1 LGEGKQRNTF
11 TLSYCLTPMKRLF
24 PGLVLLFALI
34 AATPVRYQQ
43 LPPARTTHTTETVY
57 VCMSKGSVAYH
68 SSSDCA
74 GLNRCTHEVKS
85 LSTAQATE
93 LGKRACQKCY

>member
-1 LGEGKQRNTF
+1 
-11 TLSYCLTPMKRLF
+11 MKRILS
-24 PGLVLLFALI
+24 GLILLLSLS
-34 AATPVRYQQ
+34 AAAPVTSHQQ
-43 LPPARTTHTTETVY
+43 QPASRTTHTTETVY

-85 LSTAQATE
+85 MSAAQATQI
-93 LGKRACQKCY
+93 GKRACQQCY